1 MPGDVGLAH
10 RPDGL
15 NGDELAGG
23 AATRHKTPRMG
34 ALPDLEPGEELRR
47 VAAFAELPREILSE
61 LAIAS
66 SQRRLLAG
74 AALLDQGAIP
84 SSLDVLARGAAK
96 LVRTVT
102 VGGAES
108 VVVLHVV
115 RAPALLIDAGLF
127 DGEGA
132 TATTV
137 ALRASQV
144 VSVDRRAV
152 LRVAAQNPLLAR
164 ALLTDL
170 AHVIRRTTRRVDE
183 VASGPVDERVRHLLE
198 GLAHDQGTP
207 FGQGRF
213 IAIPLRRRDIACMVN
228 ATTETVS
235 RLLARFEREG
245 QVRST
250 RDGIWWKVDANAA
263 QPSAE
268 ARASGTHSKG
278 RT

>member
-1 MPGDVGLAH
+1 
-10 RPDGL
+10 
-15 NGDELAGG
+15 
-23 AATRHKTPRMG
+23 MG
-34 ALPDLEPGEELRR
+34 ALPDLEAGEELRR
-47 VAAFAELPREILSE
+47 VPPLADLPRDIIAELT
-61 LAIAS
+61 IAS
-66 SQRRLLAG
+66 TQRRVLAG
-74 AALLDQGAIP
+74 ATLLEQGAVA
-84 SSLDVLARGAAK
+84 SSLDILARGAAK

-115 RAPALLIDAGLF
+115 RAPALLTDPGLF

-137 ALRASQV
+137 ALRASQIIA
-144 VSVDRRAV
+144 VDRRAV
-152 LRVAAQNPLLAR
+152 LRIAAQNPPFAR
-164 ALLTDL
+164 ALMTDL
-170 AHVIRRTTRRVDE
+170 AHIVRRTTRRVDE

-198 GLAHDQGTP
+198 GLALDQGTP

-250 RDGIWWKVDANAA
+250 RDGIWWKVDAPAA
-263 QPSAE
+263 PSVVGR
-268 ARASGTHSKG
+268 ARFRTERALAS
-278 RT
+278 

>member
-1 MPGDVGLAH
+1 
-10 RPDGL
+10 
-15 NGDELAGG
+15 
-23 AATRHKTPRMG
+23 MG
-34 ALPDLEPGEELRR
+34 ALPDLEPSEELRR
-47 VAAFAELPREILSE
+47 VAPFAELPREILTE
-61 LAIAS
+61 LTIAS
-66 SQRRLLAG
+66 TQRRVLAG
-74 AALLDQGAIP
+74 ATLLDQGAIP
-84 SSLDVLARGAAK
+84 TSLDVLARGAAK
-96 LVRTVT
+96 MVRTVI

-115 RAPALLIDAGLF
+115 RAPALLSDPGLF

-137 ALRASQV
+137 ALRASQLIAI
-144 VSVDRRAV
+144 DRRAV
-152 LRVAAQNPLLAR
+152 LRIAAQNPPFAR

-170 AHVIRRTTRRVDE
+170 AHVVRRTTRRIDE

-198 GLAHDQGTP
+198 GLALEQGTP

-250 RDGIWWKVDANAA
+250 RDGIWWKVDA
-263 QPSAE
+263 PSTPTQAE
-268 ARASGTHSKG
+268 SRASGTHLKA